1 MKSNNILEALLSL
14 KSEESEESAILYIM
28 YKYSLHRKSNKD
40 ICPNCNKKTLV
51 LYINVESNEIV
62 SSKVGRCDREI
73 NCAYHYTP
81 KAYFQDNNVEFK
93 NYTKQGPIP
102 YKQMQS
108 SYHSENDLQE
118 TLNHYSQNNFIQF
131 LTAKFDMP
139 EVIKMVNN
147 YKIGTSFLWNFGTVF
162 WLVDSQNMIRGGKVI
177 IYNTTGKRTKFIN
190 WIHSIQLKQG
200 KTTDFNLNQCFF
212 GEHLITQNNKTIAIV
227 ESEKTAC
234 IMSLLFNKY
243 NWLAAGS
250 LNGLNE
256 SKMQVLKNRKII
268 LYPDLGINGPNGSP
282 FTIWESKCH
291 YFKNHGFEITIS
303 DLLELKGTHECRVKG
318 YDIADYFLQ
327 NINQG
332 PKIILSNQQK
342 LTEKFYL
349 KNKNLKI
356 LIDLFDLTD
365 QFGNSISLST

>member
-1 MKSNNILEALLSL
+1 
-14 KSEESEESAILYIM
+14 M
-28 YKYSLHRKSNKD
+28 YKYSLQKKSTKHQ
-40 ICPNCNKKTLV
+40 CPNCNKKRLV
-51 LYINVESNEIV
+51 LYIDLETKEYV
-62 SSKVGRCDREI
+62 SPLVGRCDREI
-73 NCAYHYTP
+73 NCGYHYP
-81 KAYFQDNNVEFK
+81 PRSYFNDNNQQYVPNIKICPSFAQKVEISIHDK
-93 NYTKQGPIP
+93 A
-102 YKQMQS
+102 
-108 SYHSENDLQE
+108 DLTN
-118 TLNHYSQNNFIQF
+118 TLMHYNENNFIQF
-131 LTAKFDMP
+131 LKSKFDNQ
-139 EVIKMVNN
+139 EVEKMTFD
-147 YKIGTSFLWNFGTVF
+147 YKIGTANVWNFGTIF
-162 WLVDSQNMIRGGKVI
+162 WQVDSKYNARGGKVI
-177 IYNTTGKRTKFIN
+177 LYNTSGKRTKYIN
-190 WIHSIQLKQG
+190 WIHSIKIKSQEIKN
-200 KTTDFNLNQCFF
+200 FNLSQCFF
-212 GEHLITQNNKTIAIV
+212 GEHLINNCDTTVAIV

-243 NWLAAGS
+243 IWLAAGS

-256 SKMQVLKNRKII
+256 SKMEVLKNRKII
-268 LYPDLGINGPNGSP
+268 LYPDLGINSPNGSP

-291 YFKNHGFEITIS
+291 YFKNHGFDITIS

-365 QFGNSISLST
+365 QSGNSISLSTKQ